1 MEARA
6 AQPPPPRFY
15 KLYAGGADAGPP
27 PPEAIAGG
35 EFQQYGTSYSLGEQG
50 GEGDAA
56 TLSLSPPACPPF
68 PLPPLSPSLSSLP
81 LSSRP
86 PTLTYYSNLPVT
98 VLSMWCNLCGA
109 VYVVLVAK
117 INMV

>member
-50 GEGDAA
+50 GEGDAF
-56 TLSLSPPACPPF
+56 SKYEHGHGMQPWDEM
-68 PLPPLSPSLSSLP
+68 
-81 LSSRP
+81 R
-86 PTLTYYSNLPVT
+86 V
-98 VLSMWCNLCGA
+98 
-109 VYVVLVAK
+109 
-117 INMV
+117 